1 LVDTLLARL
10 PDKGGRILDV
20 ACGLG
25 ASTRRLLASYPP
37 EAVTAINISAAQVA
51 TARQNAPGATV
62 LQMDA
67 AKLAFPD
74 ASFDAV
80 ICVEAAFHFDTRAAF
95 LAEALRV
102 LKPGGALVLSDI
114 LFRGFQDVRV
124 EDRTDDC
131 LGGFRR
137 SLVAWPASERGK
149 GAMSLKSS
157 LGTALVCRL
166 IAGYFG
172 AVSKAYL
179 LVSARK
185 P

>member
-1 LVDTLLARL
+1 
-10 PDKGGRILDV
+10 
-20 ACGLG
+20 
-25 ASTRRLLASYPP
+25 
-37 EAVTAINISAAQVA
+37 
-51 TARQNAPGATV
+51 
-62 LQMDA
+62 
-67 AKLAFPD
+67 
-74 ASFDAV
+74 
-80 ICVEAAFHFDTRAAF
+80 
-95 LAEALRV
+95 LRV

-114 LFRGFQDVRV
+114 LFRGFTAPVADRLGVPKANLVPDIASYRALFEAVGFQDVRV